1 MRNEYRS
8 GYAEGGF
15 LDDGASVDP
24 VSGNEVPTG
33 SLAEEVRDD
42 IPAQLSEGEFVV
54 PADVVRFIGLD
65 KLMKMRESAKAG
77 LANMEAEGQMG
88 GSPAPMQQPE
98 MDDGMEMDALID
110 GMDNDD
116 FEGAAQMFAEG
127 GAVTD
132 LPSYNTTKAASTAG
146 TLGDLPTYKKYTGG
160 REFNVPDTVT
170 YVKYTNDAGDI
181 IDVATVRGKPVNPV
195 PDGYYLVGSKGDEGG
210 GSGGGSSAQTR
221 STVNSGPSQAQQLDR
236 DYKNS
241 PTYKNQLNKSM
252 QIMGARSTVLE
263 TLHKDNMT
271 QEEIDT
277 FYDHL
282 TPQAQAEYES
292 RFRDLKG
299 LDKFFASNKS
309 SVELMKMAQGQVNAR
324 NLKNGVMEVGS
335 YTAPSGKILTAEGI
349 QKSLE
354 DAFAATAEGIK
365 ALSLGPIVFAKK
377 LAEALA
383 LKYKTRE
390 GNGKA
395 GDGNDPS
402 PRPTVSVNLG
412 QEHWKNRLNE
422 LTVHSQN
429 GVIDSAAIQKILRHE
444 QRSAVNASGK
454 TVDAYNNT
462 LVDPSTY
469 TVWDKIAELQ
479 SGDVAIAQASINE
492 ADSKTKS
499 NLVISITEI
508 NPEPNKP
515 VVDST
520 TVNNTVDLN
529 DLDTP
534 TLPLATDTT
543 GGEPSVAREDFL
555 EDDFISPTV
564 DPDLLAAT
572 VNQMEIDASDPA
584 SGAYDPSGESDPASG
599 ASDPS
604 AVSNPISL
612 PSSLNT
618 AGTEYAP
625 EGVGT
630 RYSPAAGT
638 EYAPEGTGVASLT
651 DVDPATPA
659 VKPVVDSQLK
669 MDIRDVANPVT
680 SSAVTTGIPSANI
693 ISGAESDLMS
703 LLDAEDALDT
713 GATLGTVGT
722 TGVTAGVT
730 PMTTTMTTAQKKQA
744 NLDNIA
750 AIAVANGLDPDDAID
765 AWNASGKTG
774 TLADLVVEQEKVV
787 KQQKKQDRQ
796 DRQDAYDRQVAKVA
810 KEEADRKAAADLATQ
825 KLLDTQSRLQGD
837 RTSTPPP
844 VTLPDQVNSGR
855 FDPPPSRDYSTV
867 NSGGEGRGARQRDS
881 RGNETKGGEVNS
893 GTTGKNTTGKSFNYG
908 GLVSPSKPKIKKMR
922 KDPTSGLAAKK
933 KSKQKAQAK
942 KGALAAKRT

>member
-127 GAVTD
+127 GTVTD

-146 TLGDLPTYKKYTGG
+146 TLGDMPTYKTYTGG
-160 REFNVPDTVT
+160 RKFNVPDTVT

-195 PDGYYLVGSKGDEGG
+195 PDGYYLVGSKKEVEGG
-210 GSGGGSSAQTR
+210 GSGVGSSAPTR
-221 STVNSGPSQAQQLDR
+221 STVNSGPVDKPDPAIVQHRKLSSDKVTRQRNKIIKEISGGILDGDIDPRGEGNSMIGYVSNTALAEQEMLKVMLPDAIKLYEGITNNPSFLDEIFYKDKTKLEVMVMSVKQTQNAREQAGELDPSYVNLVEKGSTFMMTNGVQPEGVVISPEEAIINKEKILGKTPNLKELVVGVVTGLIDLSTSGMVGAVL
-236 DYKNS
+236 DYVSTK
-241 PTYKNQLNKSM
+241 TKNQDEAVKIVNDVLQEAVTTGEITPDLENKI
-252 QIMGARSTVLE
+252 QIV
-263 TLHKDNMT
+263 
-271 QEEIDT
+271 DT
-277 FYDHL
+277 
-282 TPQAQAEYES
+282 A
-292 RFRDLKG
+292 
-299 LDKFFASNKS
+299 N
-309 SVELMKMAQGQVNAR
+309 
-324 NLKNGVMEVGS
+324 
-335 YTAPSGKILTAEGI
+335 
-349 QKSLE
+349 
-354 DAFAATAEGIK
+354 
-365 ALSLGPIVFAKK
+365 
-377 LAEALA
+377 
-383 LKYKTRE
+383 
-390 GNGKA
+390 
-395 GDGNDPS
+395 
-402 PRPTVSVNLG
+402 
-412 QEHWKNRLNE
+412 
-422 LTVHSQN
+422 
-429 GVIDSAAIQKILRHE
+429 
-444 QRSAVNASGK
+444 
-454 TVDAYNNT
+454 
-462 LVDPSTY
+462 
-469 TVWDKIAELQ
+469 
-479 SGDVAIAQASINE
+479 
-492 ADSKTKS
+492 
-499 NLVISITEI
+499 
-508 NPEPNKP
+508 
-515 VVDST
+515 VVDT
-520 TVNNTVDLN
+520 RDEL
-529 DLDTP
+529 L
-534 TLPLATDTT
+534 DTT
-543 GGEPSVAREDFL
+543 GAADTRDELLDTTGAADTRDEALDNVGSGTPYSPS
-555 EDDFISPTV
+555 
-564 DPDLLAAT
+564 
-572 VNQMEIDASDPA
+572 
-584 SGAYDPSGESDPASG
+584 
-599 ASDPS
+599 
-604 AVSNPISL
+604 
-612 PSSLNT
+612 
-618 AGTEYAP
+618 AGTEYSP

-651 DVDPATPA
+651 DVDPSTPA
-659 VKPVVDSQLK
+659 IKPVVDSQLK
-669 MDIRDVANPVT
+669 MDIGDVANPFNT
-680 SSAVTTGIPSANI
+680 SAVTTGIPHANI

-810 KEEADRKAAADLATQ
+810 KEEADRKAAADLTTQ

-837 RTSTPPP
+837 RTPPP
-844 VTLPDQVNSGR
+844 TVTLPDQVNSGR
-855 FDPPPSRDYSTV
+855 FDSSPSTV
-867 NSGGEGRGARQRDS
+867 NSGGDKVDNSSYNASPYSGYSKPNDNEGGRPTQS
-881 RGNETKGGEVNS
+881 SSPQSSSPQQNS
-893 GTTGKNTTGKSFNYG
+893 GREDYAYG
-908 GLVSPSKPKIKKMR
+908 GLASKMKPAVKKMR
-922 KDPTSGLAAKK
+922 NDPTSGLAAKK

>member
-146 TLGDLPTYKKYTGG
+146 TLGDLPTYKTYSGG

-383 LKYKTRE
+383 LKNKTRE

-429 GVIDSAAIQKILRHE
+429 GVIDAAAIQKILRHE
-444 QRSAVNASGK
+444 QSSAVNASGK
-454 TVDAYNNT
+454 TVNPYGNT

-499 NLVISITEI
+499 NLVIPITEI

-534 TLPLATDTT
+534 TLPLSTDTT
-543 GGEPSVAREDFL
+543 DEEPSVAREDFL

-564 DPDLLAAT
+564 DRGLLAAT

-618 AGTEYAP
+618 AGTEYSP

-659 VKPVVDSQLK
+659 IKPVTDSQLK
-669 MDIRDVANPVT
+669 MDIGDVANPVT

-693 ISGAESDLMS
+693 MSGAESDLMR

-713 GATLGTVGT
+713 GATLGTAGTVGT
-722 TGVTAGVT
+722 TAGAT
-730 PMTTTMTTAQKKQA
+730 PEQIKQA

-825 KLLDTQSRLQGD
+825 KLLDDQARLQGD
-837 RTSTPPP
+837 RTPTPPP
-844 VTLPDQVNSGR
+844 TVTLPDQVNSGR
-855 FDPPPSRDYSTV
+855 FDPPPSTV
-867 NSGGEGRGARQRDS
+867 NSGNDNNGPKGNNSGPVGGSTSGPKSRGGRQRQQRS
-881 RGNETKGGEVNS
+881 QQQNS
-893 GTTGKNTTGKSFNYG
+893 GREDYAYG
-908 GLVSPSKPKIKKMR
+908 GLALKKEPVKKMR

>member
-210 GSGGGSSAQTR
+210 GSGVGSSAPTR
-221 STVNSGPSQAQQLDR
+221 STVNSGPVDKPNPAIVQHRKLSSDKVTRQRNKIIKEISGGILDGDIDPRGEGNSMIGYVSNTALAEQEMLKVMLPDAIKLYEGITNNPSFLDEIFYKDKTKLEVMVMSVKQTQNAREQAGELDPS
-236 DYKNS
+236 YVNLVENGSTFMMTNGVQPEGVVIS
-241 PTYKNQLNKSM
+241 PEEAIINKEKSLGKTPNLKELVVGVVTGLIDLSTSGMVGAVLDFVSTKTKNQDEAVKIVNDVLQEAVTTGEITPDLENKI
-252 QIMGARSTVLE
+252 QIV
-263 TLHKDNMT
+263 
-271 QEEIDT
+271 DT
-277 FYDHL
+277 
-282 TPQAQAEYES
+282 A
-292 RFRDLKG
+292 
-299 LDKFFASNKS
+299 N
-309 SVELMKMAQGQVNAR
+309 
-324 NLKNGVMEVGS
+324 
-335 YTAPSGKILTAEGI
+335 
-349 QKSLE
+349 
-354 DAFAATAEGIK
+354 
-365 ALSLGPIVFAKK
+365 
-377 LAEALA
+377 
-383 LKYKTRE
+383 
-390 GNGKA
+390 
-395 GDGNDPS
+395 
-402 PRPTVSVNLG
+402 
-412 QEHWKNRLNE
+412 
-422 LTVHSQN
+422 
-429 GVIDSAAIQKILRHE
+429 
-444 QRSAVNASGK
+444 
-454 TVDAYNNT
+454 
-462 LVDPSTY
+462 
-469 TVWDKIAELQ
+469 
-479 SGDVAIAQASINE
+479 
-492 ADSKTKS
+492 
-499 NLVISITEI
+499 
-508 NPEPNKP
+508 
-515 VVDST
+515 VVDT
-520 TVNNTVDLN
+520 RDEL
-529 DLDTP
+529 L
-534 TLPLATDTT
+534 DTT
-543 GGEPSVAREDFL
+543 GAADTRDELLDTTGAADTRDEALDNVGSGTPYSPS
-555 EDDFISPTV
+555 
-564 DPDLLAAT
+564 
-572 VNQMEIDASDPA
+572 
-584 SGAYDPSGESDPASG
+584 
-599 ASDPS
+599 
-604 AVSNPISL
+604 
-612 PSSLNT
+612 
-618 AGTEYAP
+618 AGTEYSP

-651 DVDPATPA
+651 DVDPSTPA
-659 VKPVVDSQLK
+659 IKPVVDSQLK
-669 MDIRDVANPVT
+669 MDIGDVANPFNT
-680 SSAVTTGIPSANI
+680 SAVTTGIPSANI

-750 AIAVANGLDPDDAID
+750 AIAVANGLDPDDAMD

-810 KEEADRKAAADLATQ
+810 KEEADRKAAADLTTQ

-837 RTSTPPP
+837 RTPTPPP
-844 VTLPDQVNSGR
+844 TVTLPDQVNSGR
-855 FDPPPSRDYSTV
+855 FDPPPSTV
-867 NSGGEGRGARQRDS
+867 NSGNDGNGPKGNNSGPVGGSTSGPKSRGGRQRQQRS
-881 RGNETKGGEVNS
+881 QQQNS
-893 GTTGKNTTGKSFNYG
+893 GREDYAYG
-908 GLVSPSKPKIKKMR
+908 GLALKKEPVKKMR

>member
-98 MDDGMEMDALID
+98 MDDEMEMDALID

-146 TLGDLPTYKKYTGG
+146 TLGDMPTYKKYTGG

-210 GSGGGSSAQTR
+210 VSRGGSSAQTR

-241 PTYKNQLNKSM
+241 TSYKNQLNKSM

-335 YTAPSGKILTAEGI
+335 FTAPSGKILTAEGI

-354 DAFAATAEGIK
+354 DAFKGTAEGIK
-365 ALSLGPIVFAKK
+365 ALSLGPIVFAQK

-383 LKYKTRE
+383 LKYNTRE

-462 LVDPSTY
+462 LVDPSRY
-469 TVWDKIAELQ
+469 TVWDKIAERQ

-492 ADSKTKS
+492 SDSKTKS

-508 NPEPNKP
+508 NPEPNMP

-520 TVNNTVDLN
+520 TVNSIVDLN
-529 DLDTP
+529 DLVTP
-534 TLPLATDTT
+534 TLPLSTDTT
-543 GGEPSVAREDFL
+543 DGEPSVAREDFL

-564 DPDLLAAT
+564 DRGLLAAAMQ
-572 VNQMEIDASDPA
+572 QMETDATV
-584 SGAYDPSGESDPASG
+584 GAADTRDEALDTTG
-599 ASDPS
+599 AADTRDEALDNVGS
-604 AVSNPISL
+604 
-612 PSSLNT
+612 
-618 AGTEYAP
+618 
-625 EGVGT
+625 GT

-638 EYAPEGTGVASLT
+638 EYSPEGTGVASLT
-651 DVDPATPA
+651 DVDPSTPA
-659 VKPVVDSQLK
+659 IKPVVDSQLK
-669 MDIRDVANPVT
+669 MDIRDVANPVDT
-680 SSAVTTGIPSANI
+680 SAVTTGIPSANI

-825 KLLDTQSRLQGD
+825 KLLDDQARLQGD
-837 RTSTPPP
+837 RTPTPPP

-855 FDPPPSRDYSTV
+855 FDPSPSTV
-867 NSGGEGRGARQRDS
+867 NSGNDGNGPKGNNSGPVGGSTSGPKSRGGRQRQQRS
-881 RGNETKGGEVNS
+881 QQQNS
-893 GTTGKNTTGKSFNYG
+893 GREDYAYG
-908 GLVSPSKPKIKKMR
+908 GLALKKEPVKKMR
-922 KDPTSGLAAKK
+922 NDPTSGLASKK
-933 KSKQKAQAK
+933 KAKQKAQAK